1 MEKIAEETGF
11 SKEFVENTA
20 EYSTA
25 KNSLLFNLVINR
37 CLNERT
43 EPTPSDMIY
52 FAQAKII
59 KDLAEREN
67 CVIVGRCSDYILR
80 DRKDCLNVFICSDEE
95 DRAHRILERYG
106 KTDKPIQKRI
116 ADKDARRK
124 TYYSHY
130 TDRSWGIPQNYDLC
144 LNSGS
149 MGEEMCVK
157 TIVAVF
163 NSFCQRYSFVEKV
176 VVLGFYLIRKK
187 MILSNT
193 CSINKKNSRL
203 IPNRNQTG
211 VLYAPE
217 NRQLTV
223 DK

>member
-1 MEKIAEETGF
+1 MPVIGTEERMKQRSEVENVKKRIITISREFGSGGHRIGEIAAETLGISFYDQKLLEKIAEETGF
-11 SKEFVENTA
+11 TKDFIEETA

-37 CLNERT
+37 SLNDCT
-43 EPTPSDMIY
+43 EPTPADTIY

-59 KDLAEREN
+59 KEIAEKEA

-80 DRKDCLNVFICSDEE
+80 DRKDCLNVFIYSDEE

-124 TYYSHY
+124 IYYSHY
-130 TDRSWGIPQNYDLC
+130 TDRPWGVPQNYDLC

-149 MGEEMCVK
+149 LGEERCVK
-157 TIVAVF
+157 MLVDVF
-163 NSFCQRYSFVEKV
+163 KSFE
-176 VVLGFYLIRKK
+176 
-187 MILSNT
+187 
-193 CSINKKNSRL
+193 
-203 IPNRNQTG
+203 
-211 VLYAPE
+211 
-217 NRQLTV
+217 
-223 DK
+223 